1 MPAACMCSALIT
13 VACGAAAA
21 CCAVPT
27 VIFISTSSACSALH
41 AWPGVGA
48 GVQMAEAVPDAYLPE
63 YDIEEEENADVRL
76 GRYARDHLVLRD
88 AEFYEDERD
97 HFGDH

>member
-1 MPAACMCSALIT
+1 
-13 VACGAAAA
+13 
-21 CCAVPT
+21 
-27 VIFISTSSACSALH
+27 
-41 AWPGVGA
+41 
-48 GVQMAEAVPDAYLPE
+48 MAEAVPDAYLPE
-63 YDIEEEENADVRL
+63 YDVEEEENADVRL